1 MELNRSICS
10 REMQKCDVVDSSGTK
25 VGNIND
31 LTFTFDGT
39 LKLSQFI
46 LAGSAWE
53 EFLEAIK
60 VRPDK
65 DPIFDASLIEKIGD
79 KIHLNTT
86 GNTLKTTLDECAISD
101 SEIRLSDMMKLDIID
116 ENGVKIGRAIDVDFD
131 VDGSA
136 SLTVGGGFIEEKLEA
151 LGLKTDIDIIVPD
164 KAIVSIGDDIRLGV
178 SKEELDKTM
187 DEAVK
192 DHSPEIRKARNDRAV
207 HHDVSKVRLFSQRPF

>member
-65 DPIFDASLIEKIGD
+65 DPIFNASLIDKIGD

-101 SEIRLSDMMKLDIID
+101 NEIRLSDLKKLDIYD
-116 ENGVKIGRAIDVDFD
+116 EAGVKIGRVIDVDFD

-151 LGLKTDIDIIVPD
+151 LGLKADIDIIVPD

-178 SKEELDKTM
+178 SKDELDKTM
-187 DEAVK
+187 EEAVQ
-192 DHSPEIRKARNDRAV
+192 DQSSEIRRARDDKAV

>member
-1 MELNRSICS
+1 ME
-10 REMQKCDVVDSSGTK
+10 KCDVVDSSGTK

-31 LTFTFDGT
+31 LTFTFNGT

-53 EFLEAIK
+53 EFLEVIK

-65 DPIFDASLIEKIGD
+65 DPIFNASLIDKIGD

-86 GNTLKTTLDECAISD
+86 GNTLKTTLDECAIPD
-101 SEIRLSDMMKLDIID
+101 NEIRLSDLKKLDIFD
-116 ENGVKIGRAIDVDFD
+116 ENGVKIGRVIDVDFD

-151 LGLKTDIDIIVPD
+151 LGLKADIDIIVPD

-178 SKEELDKTM
+178 SKDELDKTM
-187 DEAVK
+187 EEAVK
-192 DHSPEIRKARNDRAV
+192 DQSSEIRRVRDDKAV